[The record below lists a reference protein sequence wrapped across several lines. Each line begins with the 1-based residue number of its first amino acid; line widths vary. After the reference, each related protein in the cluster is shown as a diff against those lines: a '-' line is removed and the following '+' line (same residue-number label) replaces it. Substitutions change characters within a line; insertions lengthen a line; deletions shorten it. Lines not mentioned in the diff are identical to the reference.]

1 MTDFFYKSVTPM
13 GRFEA
18 IKAIESGISEK
29 AYSAMLSIAFF
40 EQDVEWAQNIFLE
53 LFNGTDSKISALA
66 AVCLGHLAR
75 IHGKINK
82 DLVVSVLRSRL
93 NEVELAG
100 EIGDALEDID
110 QFVK

>member
-1 MTDFFYKSVTPM
+1 MADFFYKNVTPID
-13 GRFEA
+13 RFEA
-18 IKAIESGISEK
+18 IKAIKSGISEK
-29 AYSAMLSIAFF
+29 VYDGMLSIAFF
-40 EQDVEWAQNIFLE
+40 EQDVEWAQNIFIE

-75 IHGKINK
+75 IRGKINK
-82 DLVVSVLRSRL
+82 DLVVSMLRSRL